1 MAEPMGMAAAL
12 GALDIEDIGNSIDEE
27 IGASAGGSG
36 GSEDGGECSA
46 GRPADGEPAPE
57 QSRGGGADR
66 LPELDVTPL
75 GDRPHSP
82 SQVTL
87 LTDARPLPHRRHPSP
102 HRGGR
107 AAPCGTCHP
116 RPQRY
121 GLPQLPPGG
130 AQAAAGPQPQ
140 TAGQAPAPLRPL
152 QFHPGAF
159 KGCCGCWVGW
169 AACSGWL
176 TSAQLSRT

>member
-1 MAEPMGMAAAL
+1 MAAAL

-36 GSEDGGECSA
+36 GSEDEGECSA
-46 GRPADGEPAPE
+46 GRAADGEPAPE

-66 LPELDVTPL
+66 LPELDVTPQ
-75 GDRPHSP
+75 GDRPQSP

-102 HRGGR
+102 HRGCR
-107 AAPCGTCHP
+107 AAPCDTCHP

-121 GLPQLPPGG
+121 GLPQLPPG
-130 AQAAAGPQPQ
+130 AHKQRRARNPKLPDKHRRLSVLFSFTQVPSKAAVVVGLAGLL
-140 TAGQAPAPLRPL
+140 AR
-152 QFHPGAF
+152 
-159 KGCCGCWVGW
+159 VG
-169 AACSGWL
+169 
-176 TSAQLSRT
+176 